1 MPLNE
6 RLISKLDPLPGGA
19 TITIYLLL
27 KPLVIIVYPL
37 NCISK
42 LPIDSIGYPDPTM
55 VMILPPSGDPTSG
68 VIDVTIKS
76 IDSAVTPTILE

>member
-1 MPLNE
+1 M
-6 RLISKLDPLPGGA
+6 
-19 TITIYLLL
+19 
-27 KPLVIIVYPL
+27 
-37 NCISK
+37 
-42 LPIDSIGYPDPTM
+42 PIDSIGYPDPTM